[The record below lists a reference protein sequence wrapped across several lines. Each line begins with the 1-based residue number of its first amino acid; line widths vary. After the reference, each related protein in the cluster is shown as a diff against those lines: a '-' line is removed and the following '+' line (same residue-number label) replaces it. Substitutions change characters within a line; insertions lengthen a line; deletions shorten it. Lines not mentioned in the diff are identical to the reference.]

1 MSNDKI
7 IKSEENTYKKVSKTR
22 KLVYISIGLIVV
34 GIILFSLSFMGLN
47 RTAIDQHINEIFR
60 FIGI

>member
-34 GIILFSLSFMGLN
+34 GIILFSLSLMGLN
-47 RTAIDQHINEIFR
+47 YSAINQPINEIFK

>member
-7 IKSEENTYKKVSKTR
+7 IKSEENTYKKVSKAR

-34 GIILFSLSFMGLN
+34 GIILFSLSLMGLN
-47 RTAIDQHINEIFR
+47 HSAINQPINEVFK

>member
-22 KLVYISIGLIVV
+22 KLVYISIRLIVV
-34 GIILFSLSFMGLN
+34 GIILFSLSLMGLN
-47 RTAIDQHINEIFR
+47 HSAINQPINEVFK

>member
-34 GIILFSLSFMGLN
+34 GIILFSLSLM
-47 RTAIDQHINEIFR
+47 
-60 FIGI
+60 

>member
-34 GIILFSLSFMGLN
+34 GIILFSLSLGGLN
-47 RTAIDQHINEIFR
+47 HTVMNKLINDIFR

>member
-34 GIILFSLSFMGLN
+34 GIILFSLSLMGFN
-47 RTAIDQHINEIFR
+47 HTAIDQPINSIFK

>member
-1 MSNDKI
+1 MSTDKI

-34 GIILFSLSFMGLN
+34 GIILFSLSLMGLN
-47 RTAIDQHINEIFR
+47 HSAINQPINEVFK

>member
-34 GIILFSLSFMGLN
+34 GIILFSLMGLN
-47 RTAIDQHINEIFR
+47 HSAINQPINAIFK